1 MIDRGQ
7 KTEDRGRRTQ
17 DRGQNEDDREQMGRT
32 DGEEEV
38 AMEKIGI
45 E

>member
-32 DGEEEV
+32 DGEEV